1 VDTIEWCREEIR
13 TCDEILAK
21 GRKIFMGEIESD
33 KNGNSDNVS
42 VAESLADSE
51 GAKGKEVDGKTDGDD
66 LISKDQDEKK
76 EGDAKAPK
84 EGNYP
89 ALSSAFITFNQ
100 QIAAH
105 MGKQVLSHHEPYR

>member
-33 KNGNSDNVS
+33 KNGKSDNVS

-66 LISKDQDEKK
+66 LISKDKDEKM